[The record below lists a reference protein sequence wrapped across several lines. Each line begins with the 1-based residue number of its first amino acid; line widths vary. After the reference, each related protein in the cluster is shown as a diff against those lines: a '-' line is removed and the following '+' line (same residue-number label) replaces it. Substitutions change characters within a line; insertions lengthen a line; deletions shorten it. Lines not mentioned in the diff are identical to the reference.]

1 MIRRTTIASVTS
13 SVGVKVGVLCLAAAF
28 VAVTIYGY
36 MATPLD
42 SPMDLLRGPIAAL
55 REDIPS
61 HRWVAVIVSDLI
73 MGFCLTALAIWHLE
87 DRRRTALLWIV
98 GVFGIGNLVT
108 ALYVLWNY
116 DRVAALVGS
125 TSGVRNTGH
134 DGMSGR
140 LGDTDATPRS
150 T

>member
-1 MIRRTTIASVTS
+1 MIRRTTVASVTS

-28 VAVTIYGY
+28 VAVTVYGY
-36 MATPLD
+36 MATPID

-61 HRWVAVIVSDLI
+61 KRWVAVIVSDLI
-73 MGFCLTALAIWHLE
+73 MGFCL
-87 DRRRTALLWIV
+87 
-98 GVFGIGNLVT
+98 T